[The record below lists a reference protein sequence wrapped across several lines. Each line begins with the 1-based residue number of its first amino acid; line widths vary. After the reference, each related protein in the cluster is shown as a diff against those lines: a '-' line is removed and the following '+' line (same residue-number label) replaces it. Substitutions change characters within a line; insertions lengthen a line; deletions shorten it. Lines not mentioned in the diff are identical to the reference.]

1 MSVTPDDE
9 GFMAAAIRLSRRH
22 LGRTATNPS
31 VGCLIVRD
39 GVIVG
44 QAVTAI
50 GGRPHAEPQALAEA
64 GQLAR
69 GATAYV
75 TLEPCSHH
83 GKTPPCA
90 EALIAYGVARV
101 VISVTDPDP
110 RVSGRGITMLRD
122 AGIEVDTGA
131 LEAEGRRSL
140 AGYLTRQTK
149 NRPYVTLKLAVS
161 ADGMIGR
168 AGEGQVTI
176 TGPEARAEVQTLRA
190 ETDAILVGI
199 GTAISDDPLLTVRT
213 PGLEAQSPIR
223 IVLDPSLAL
232 PLTSKLVA
240 TARDVPVILVASENV
255 SPLAAD
261 AEGIPPSVLPDY
273 RGRATGLDPSF
284 GPPTRGEI
292 DKEHD
297 QNSQADSSSPAT
309 EDVGQAAI
317 PQPISLLVGGEARA
331 GEAGPIDPVNRLELR
346 TPGRAEGGTSPTDA
360 ADLHSRRAVLEAA
373 GVEIVYCNPYHPEVL
388 LPALATRGISS
399 LLVEGGAK
407 TARLFLEAGL
417 VDRIQLYHAPVVIGE
432 GGIESPLDATDIPS
446 GFTHMGTQMFGV
458 DRLDEYERGL

>member
-1 MSVTPDDE
+1 MSVTADDE
-9 GFMAAAIRLSRRH
+9 GFMASAIRLSRRH

-31 VGCLIVRD
+31 VGCLIVRN
-39 GVIVG
+39 GVVVG
-44 QAVTAI
+44 SAVTAL

-64 GQLAR
+64 GERAR

-110 RVSGRGITMLRD
+110 RVSGRGIAMLRQ
-122 AGIEVDTGA
+122 AGIEVDAGV
-131 LEAEGRRSL
+131 LETEGRRSL

-168 AGEGQVTI
+168 EGEGQVAI
-176 TGPEARAEVQTLRA
+176 TGPEARAEVQALRA

-199 GTAISDDPLLTVRT
+199 GTAIADDPLLTVRT

-232 PLTSKLVA
+232 PLTSKLVQ
-240 TARDVPVILVASENV
+240 TAREVPVIVVASEKV

-261 AEGIPPSVLPDY
+261 AEGLPPSVLPD
-273 RGRATGLDPSF
+273 
-284 GPPTRGEI
+284 I
-292 DKEHD
+292 
-297 QNSQADSSSPAT
+297 
-309 EDVGQAAI
+309 
-317 PQPISLLVGGEARA
+317 
-331 GEAGPIDPVNRLELR
+331 
-346 TPGRAEGGTSPTDA
+346 SPTDS
-360 ADLHSRRAVLEAA
+360 ADIDSRRTALETA
-373 GVEIVYCNPYHPEVL
+373 GVEVVYCNPYHPEVL

-417 VDRIQLYHAPVVIGE
+417 VDRIQIYQAPGVIGE
-432 GGIESPLDATDIPS
+432 GGIESPLQATDIPS
-446 GFTHMGTQMFGV
+446 GFMHMSTRMFGD

>member
-1 MSVTPDDE
+1 MSITPHDE
-9 GFMAAAIRLSRRH
+9 RFMAAAIRLSRWH

-31 VGCLIVRD
+31 VGCLIVKD
-39 GVIVG
+39 GIIVG
-44 QAVTAI
+44 RAVTALS
-50 GGRPHAEPQALAEA
+50 GRPHAETQALAEA
-64 GQLAR
+64 GVLAR

-83 GKTPPCA
+83 GRTPPCS

-110 RVSGRGITMLRD
+110 RVSGRGIAMLRE
-122 AGIEVDTGA
+122 AGIEVDAGV
-131 LEAEGRRSL
+131 LEAEGRQSL
-140 AGYLTRQTK
+140 AAYLTRQTK

-168 AGEGQVTI
+168 EGAGQVAI
-176 TGPEARAEVQTLRA
+176 TGPEARAQVQALRA

-199 GTAISDDPLLTVRT
+199 GTAIADDPLLTVRA
-213 PGLEAQSPIR
+213 PGLQSQSPIR

-240 TARDVPVILVASENV
+240 TAREVPVMVVASEEV
-255 SPLAAD
+255 WPLSSD
-261 AEGIPPSVLPDY
+261 AEGLPPSALP
-273 RGRATGLDPSF
+273 GISPTG
-284 GPPTRGEI
+284 GEI
-292 DKEHD
+292 GKRRDP
-297 QNSQADSSSPAT
+297 NSPVSDGDGFALRQ
-309 EDVGQAAI
+309 DVGKGAN
-317 PQPISLLVGGEARA
+317 PDPISPLVGEM
-331 GEAGPIDPVNRLELR
+331 
-346 TPGRAEGGTSPTDA
+346 PGRAEGGASPTDM
-360 ADLHSRRAVLEAA
+360 DSRRAALEAA
-373 GVEIVYCNPYHPEVL
+373 GVEVVHCNPYHPEVL

-417 VDRIQLYHAPVVIGE
+417 VDRIQLYQAPVVIGE

-446 GFTHMGTQMFGV
+446 GFAHTGTLMFGE

>member
-1 MSVTPDDE
+1 MSISPHDE
-9 GFMAAAIRLSRRH
+9 RFMAAAIRLSRAH
-22 LGRTATNPS
+22 LGRTASNPS
-31 VGCLIVRD
+31 VGCLIVKD

-64 GQLAR
+64 GERAR

-110 RVSGRGITMLRD
+110 RVSGRGISMLRD
-122 AGIEVDTGA
+122 AGIEVDAGV
-131 LEAEGRRSL
+131 LEADGRRAL

-168 AGEGQVTI
+168 QGEGQVAI
-176 TGPEARAEVQTLRA
+176 TGPEARAEVQALRA

-213 PGLEAQSPIR
+213 PGLEAYSPVR
-223 IVLDPSLAL
+223 IVLDPALAL

-240 TARDVPVILVASENV
+240 TAREVPVILVASEDV
-255 SPLAAD
+255 SPL
-261 AEGIPPSVLPDY
+261 GS
-273 RGRATGLDPSF
+273 
-284 GPPTRGEI
+284 
-292 DKEHD
+292 
-297 QNSQADSSSPAT
+297 
-309 EDVGQAAI
+309 
-317 PQPISLLVGGEARA
+317 
-331 GEAGPIDPVNRLELR
+331 
-346 TPGRAEGGTSPTDA
+346 EGGTPPTVSDI
-360 ADLHSRRAVLEAA
+360 DSRRTALEAA

-407 TARLFLEAGL
+407 TAKLFLQAGL
-417 VDRIQLYHAPVVIGE
+417 VDRIQLYQAPVVIGE
-432 GGIESPLDATDIPS
+432 GGIESPLQATDIPS
-446 GFTHMGTQMFGV
+446 GFAHRGTHMFGA
-458 DRLDEYERGL
+458 DRLDEYEREN

>member
-1 MSVTPDDE
+1 MSVTADDE
-9 GFMAAAIRLSRRH
+9 GFMAAAIRLSRQH

-39 GVIVG
+39 GVVVG
-44 QAVTAI
+44 SAVTAL

-64 GQLAR
+64 GERAR

-101 VISVTDPDP
+101 VISVTDPDL
-110 RVSGRGITMLRD
+110 RVSGRGIAMLRQ
-122 AGIEVDTGA
+122 AGIEVDAGV
-131 LEAEGRRSL
+131 LETEGRRSL
-140 AGYLTRQTK
+140 AAYLTRQTK

-168 AGEGQVTI
+168 EGAGQVAI
-176 TGPEARAEVQTLRA
+176 TGPQARVEVQALRA

-232 PLTSKLVA
+232 PLTSKLVQ
-240 TARDVPVILVASENV
+240 TAREVPVIVVASEEV

-261 AEGIPPSVLPDY
+261 AEGLPPSALPDI
-273 RGRATGLDPSF
+273 S
-284 GPPTRGEI
+284 PTEGEI
-292 DKEHD
+292 GKERD
-297 QNSQADSSSPAT
+297 LTSQADSSSPAT
-309 EDVGQAAI
+309 EDVGQGAN
-317 PQPISLLVGGEARA
+317 PQPISPLVGEMS
-331 GEAGPIDPVNRLELR
+331 
-346 TPGRAEGGTSPTDA
+346 GRAEGGAPPTDPS
-360 ADLHSRRAVLEAA
+360 DINSRRAALEAA

-407 TARLFLEAGL
+407 TARLFLDAGL
-417 VDRIQLYHAPVVIGE
+417 VDRIQLYQSPVVIGK
-432 GGIESPLDATDIPS
+432 GGIESPLRATDIPS
-446 GFTHMGTQMFGV
+446 GFMHMSTRMFGD

>member
-1 MSVTPDDE
+1 A
-9 GFMAAAIRLSRRH
+9 G
-22 LGRTATNPS
+22 
-31 VGCLIVRD
+31 
-39 GVIVG
+39 
-44 QAVTAI
+44 
-50 GGRPHAEPQALAEA
+50 EA
-64 GQLAR
+64 AR

-110 RVSGRGITMLRD
+110 RVSGRGIAMLRE
-122 AGIEVDTGA
+122 AGIEVDAGV

-168 AGEGQVTI
+168 EGAGQVAI
-176 TGPEARAEVQTLRA
+176 TGPEARAEVQALRA
-190 ETDAILVGI
+190 QTDAILVGI

-213 PGLEAQSPIR
+213 PDLEGQSPIR

-232 PLTSKLVA
+232 PLTSKLVQ
-240 TARDVPVILVASENV
+240 TARDVPVIVVASEEI
-255 SPLAAD
+255 SPLGSE
-261 AEGIPPSVLPDY
+261 EGLLPSVLPDIS
-273 RGRATGLDPSF
+273 T
-284 GPPTRGEI
+284 TRGEI
-292 DKEHD
+292 GKRRDLSF
-297 QNSQADSSSPAT
+297 QDSGSPSAT
-309 EDVGQAAI
+309 EEVGQGAA
-317 PQPISLLVGGEARA
+317 PQPISPPVGSEARA
-331 GEAGPIDPVNRLELR
+331 GEAGPIDPVNRSEPR
-346 TPGRAEGGTSPTDA
+346 TPGRAGGGVSSTDA
-360 ADLHSRRAVLEAA
+360 ADADSRRTALEAA
-373 GVEIVYCNPYHPEVL
+373 GVEIVYCNPYHPEIL

-417 VDRIQLYHAPVVIGE
+417 VDRIQLYQAPLVIGE

-446 GFTHMGTQMFGV
+446 GFAHMGTQMFGE

>member
-1 MSVTPDDE
+1 MSITPHDE
-9 GFMAAAIRLSRRH
+9 SFMAAAIRLSRRH

-31 VGCLIVRD
+31 VGCLIVKD

-44 QAVTAI
+44 QAVTAR

-64 GQLAR
+64 GELAR
-69 GATAYV
+69 GATVYV

-90 EALIAYGVARV
+90 EALIASGVARV

-110 RVSGRGITMLRD
+110 RVSGRGISMLRD
-122 AGIEVDTGA
+122 AGIEVDAGV
-131 LEAEGRRSL
+131 LQAEGRRSL

-168 AGEGQVTI
+168 KGEGQVAI
-176 TGPEARAEVQTLRA
+176 TGPEARAEVQALRA

-213 PGLEAQSPIR
+213 PGLEAQSPVR

-240 TARDVPVILVASENV
+240 TARDVPVIVVASEDV
-255 SPLAAD
+255 SPLTAD
-261 AEGIPPSVLPDY
+261 VEGIPPSVLPDI
-273 RGRATGLDPSF
+273 S
-284 GPPTRGEI
+284 PTSGEI
-292 DKEHD
+292 GKEHD
-297 QNSQADSSSPAT
+297 LSSSAT
-309 EDVGQAAI
+309 HGDGSTSRDDVERGASS
-317 PQPISLLVGGEARA
+317 QPISLPVGEM
-331 GEAGPIDPVNRLELR
+331 
-346 TPGRAEGGTSPTDA
+346 PGRAEGGNAPSDTNEVE
-360 ADLHSRRAVLEAA
+360 SRRAALEAA
-373 GVEIVYCNPYHPEVL
+373 GVEIVYCNPYHPEIL

-417 VDRIQLYHAPVVIGE
+417 VDRIQLYQAPGIIGAD
-432 GGIESPLDATDIPS
+432 GIESPLDATDIPS
-446 GFTHMGTQMFGV
+446 GFAHMGTRKFGA
-458 DRLDEYERGL
+458 DRLDEYERES

>member
-1 MSVTPDDE
+1 MSVTSHDE
-9 GFMAAAIRLSRRH
+9 SFMAAAIRLSRRH

-31 VGCLIVRD
+31 VGCLIVKD
-39 GVIVG
+39 GVVVG
-44 QAVTAI
+44 QAVTAV

-64 GQLAR
+64 GDAAR

-90 EALIAYGVARV
+90 EALLAYGVARV

-110 RVSGRGITMLRD
+110 RVSGRGIAMLRE
-122 AGIEVDTGA
+122 AGIEVDAGV
-131 LEAEGRRSL
+131 LEADGRRSL

-168 AGEGQVTI
+168 QGEGQVAI
-176 TGPEARAEVQTLRA
+176 TGPEARAEVQALRA

-199 GTAISDDPLLTVRT
+199 GTAISDNPLLTVRT

-232 PLTSKLVA
+232 PLTSKLVQ
-240 TARDVPVILVASENV
+240 TARDVPVIVVASEEI
-255 SPLAAD
+255 SPLGSE
-261 AEGIPPSVLPDY
+261 EGSHPSVL
-273 RGRATGLDPSF
+273 GAT
-284 GPPTRGEI
+284 
-292 DKEHD
+292 
-297 QNSQADSSSPAT
+297 
-309 EDVGQAAI
+309 
-317 PQPISLLVGGEARA
+317 PQPISPLVGEMSG
-331 GEAGPIDPVNRLELR
+331 R
-346 TPGRAEGGTSPTDA
+346 TEGGATLSDA
-360 ADLHSRRAVLEAA
+360 ATDLDSRRIALEAT
-373 GVEIVYCNPYHPEVL
+373 GVEIVYCNPYHPEIL

-417 VDRIQLYHAPVVIGE
+417 VDRIQLYQAPVVIGE
-432 GGIESPLDATDIPS
+432 GGIESPLDTTDIPS
-446 GFTHMGTQMFGV
+446 GFAHTGTQMFGE

>member
-1 MSVTPDDE
+1 MSITPHDE
-9 GFMAAAIRLSRRH
+9 RFMAAAIRLSRWH

-44 QAVTAI
+44 RAVTAL
-50 GGRPHAEPQALAEA
+50 GGRPHAETQALAEA
-64 GQLAR
+64 GALAR

-83 GKTPPCA
+83 GKTPPCS

-101 VISVTDPDP
+101 VISVADPDR
-110 RVSGRGITMLRD
+110 RVSGRGIAMLRE
-122 AGIEVDTGA
+122 AGIEVDAGV
-131 LEAEGRRSL
+131 LEAEGRHSL
-140 AGYLTRQTK
+140 AAYLTRQTK

-168 AGEGQVTI
+168 AGEGQVAI
-176 TGPEARAEVQTLRA
+176 TGPEARAQVQALRA

-199 GTAISDDPLLTVRT
+199 GTAIADDPLLTVRT
-213 PGLEAQSPIR
+213 PSLESQSPIR

-232 PLTSKLVA
+232 PLTGKLVE
-240 TARDVPVILVASENV
+240 TAREVPVIVVASEEV
-255 SPLAAD
+255 SVLE
-261 AEGIPPSVLPDY
+261 AEGLPPSALPGY

-284 GPPTRGEI
+284 GPPTGGEI
-292 DKEHD
+292 GKRRDP
-297 QNSQADSSSPAT
+297 NSPVSDDDGFGLRQ
-309 EDVGQAAI
+309 DVGRGAN
-317 PQPISLLVGGEARA
+317 PDPISPLVGEM
-331 GEAGPIDPVNRLELR
+331 
-346 TPGRAEGGTSPTDA
+346 PGRAEGGA
-360 ADLHSRRAVLEAA
+360 ASADMDSRRAALEAA
-373 GVEIVYCNPYHPEVL
+373 GVEVLYCNPYHPEVL

-417 VDRIQLYHAPVVIGE
+417 VDCIQLYQAPVVIGE
-432 GGIESPLDATDIPS
+432 RGIESPLDATDIPS
-446 GFTHMGTQMFGV
+446 GFAHTGTLMFGD

>member
-1 MSVTPDDE
+1 MSITPHDE
-9 GFMAAAIRLSRRH
+9 RFMAAAIRLSRQH

-31 VGCLIVRD
+31 VGCLIVKD
-39 GVIVG
+39 GAIVG
-44 QAVTAI
+44 RAVTAL

-64 GQLAR
+64 GELAR

-110 RVSGRGITMLRD
+110 RVSGRGIAMLRD
-122 AGIEVDTGA
+122 AGIEVDAGV
-131 LEAEGRRSL
+131 LEAEGRHSL
-140 AGYLTRQTK
+140 AAYLTRQTK

-168 AGEGQVTI
+168 QGAGQVAI
-176 TGPEARAEVQTLRA
+176 TGPEARAQVQALRA

-213 PGLEAQSPIR
+213 PGLEAQSPVR
-223 IVLDPSLAL
+223 IVLDPNLAL

-240 TARDVPVILVASENV
+240 TARDVPVIVVASEEI
-255 SPLAAD
+255 SPLGSEAD
-261 AEGIPPSVLPDY
+261 GTPP
-273 RGRATGLDPSF
+273 TGL
-284 GPPTRGEI
+284 
-292 DKEHD
+292 
-297 QNSQADSSSPAT
+297 ADI
-309 EDVGQAAI
+309 Q
-317 PQPISLLVGGEARA
+317 
-331 GEAGPIDPVNRLELR
+331 
-346 TPGRAEGGTSPTDA
+346 
-360 ADLHSRRAVLEAA
+360 SRRTALEAA

-407 TARLFLEAGL
+407 TARLFLDAGL
-417 VDRIQLYHAPVVIGE
+417 VDRIQLYQAPLVVGE
-432 GGIESPLDATDIPS
+432 GGIESPLRATDIPS
-446 GFTHMGTQMFGV
+446 GFTHRGTSLYGA
-458 DRLDEYERGL
+458 DRLDKYEREN

>member
-1 MSVTPDDE
+1 MSITPHDE
-9 GFMAAAIRLSRRH
+9 RFMAAAIRLSRWH
-22 LGRTATNPS
+22 LGSTATNPS

-39 GVIVG
+39 GVIIG
-44 QAVTAI
+44 RAVTAI

-64 GQLAR
+64 GALAR

-90 EALIAYGVARV
+90 DALIAYGVARV

-110 RVSGRGITMLRD
+110 RVSGRGIAMLREAGIKVD
-122 AGIEVDTGA
+122 AGV

-168 AGEGQVTI
+168 QGEGQVAI
-176 TGPEARAEVQTLRA
+176 TGPLARAQVHALRA

-199 GTAISDDPLLTVRT
+199 GTATSDDPLLTVRT
-213 PGLEAQSPIR
+213 SGLEAQSPIR

-232 PLTSKLVA
+232 PLTSKLVQ
-240 TARDVPVILVASENV
+240 TAREVPVIVVASEEM
-255 SPLAAD
+255 SLLSSD
-261 AEGIPPSVLPDY
+261 EGGIP
-273 RGRATGLDPSF
+273 T
-284 GPPTRGEI
+284 
-292 DKEHD
+292 
-297 QNSQADSSSPAT
+297 ADM
-309 EDVGQAAI
+309 D
-317 PQPISLLVGGEARA
+317 
-331 GEAGPIDPVNRLELR
+331 
-346 TPGRAEGGTSPTDA
+346 
-360 ADLHSRRAVLEAA
+360 SRRAALEAV
-373 GVEIVYCNPYHPEVL
+373 GVEIVHCNPYHPEVL

-399 LLVEGGAK
+399 LLVEGGVK

-417 VDRIQLYHAPVVIGE
+417 VDRIQLYQAPVVIGQR
-432 GGIESPLDATDIPS
+432 GIESPLTRTDIPS
-446 GFTHMGTQMFGV
+446 GFTHMGTQMFGG

>member
-31 VGCLIVRD
+31 VGCLIVKD

-44 QAVTAI
+44 QAVTAL

-64 GQLAR
+64 GEAAR

-90 EALIAYGVARV
+90 EALIDYGVARV

-110 RVSGRGITMLRD
+110 RVSGRGIAMLRE
-122 AGIEVDTGA
+122 AGIEVDAGV

-140 AGYLTRQTK
+140 AAYLTRQTK

-168 AGEGQVTI
+168 QGQGQVAI

-240 TARDVPVILVASENV
+240 TAREVPVILVASENV

-261 AEGIPPSVLPDY
+261 AEG
-273 RGRATGLDPSF
+273 
-284 GPPTRGEI
+284 
-292 DKEHD
+292 
-297 QNSQADSSSPAT
+297 
-309 EDVGQAAI
+309 
-317 PQPISLLVGGEARA
+317 
-331 GEAGPIDPVNRLELR
+331 
-346 TPGRAEGGTSPTDA
+346 GTTPTDA
-360 ADLHSRRAVLEAA
+360 ADLDSRRAVLEGA

-417 VDRIQLYHAPVVIGE
+417 VDRIQLYQAPVVIGE